1 MQRTGGA
8 GSHTRQ
14 TDTVSDIFRPF
25 FAFWRR
31 ACAVVVH
38 RPGLRPSGRGDL
50 TYCYIELRGGRYRY
64 PRVESL
70 SVRSPLYNST
80 HLYNLCL
87 VRWVARV
94 RGAHRPFLED
104 LSKQLVGR

>member
-25 FAFWRR
+25 RCILAPR
-31 ACAVVVH
+31 
-38 RPGLRPSGRGDL
+38 LRGCYIESGRGDL
-50 TYCYIELRGGRYRY
+50 TYCHIELRGGRYRY

>member
-25 FAFWRR
+25 FFCILAPR
-31 ACAVVVH
+31 
-38 RPGLRPSGRGDL
+38 LRGCYIESGRGDL